1 MDMIYYKSSGDIMNN
16 SINKE
21 NIKKFS
27 KITIIIL
34 SLISMIICVIIGSK
48 YCTYINNEEIHE
60 DLENYYNYMYD
71 IRKDKN
77 AHTTLAVFPPLL
89 DEIEANVIKFEY
101 KKAER
106 VMDNLYFFYIE
117 CTYNEKNYNRELERI
132 DKLIARKWILESNSK
147 YDIYI
152 TRNTGYKTYEYALFD
167 KENLKV
173 IYVYN
178 QVYTN
183 KDLKEIKNE
192 YKLF

>member
-1 MDMIYYKSSGDIMNN
+1 MENN
-16 SINKE
+16 KKEEKKE
-21 NIKKFS
+21 NTKKAI

-34 SLISMIICVIIGSK
+34 SIIFLIISIIIGSL
-48 YCTYINNEEIHE
+48 YCTKLHNEETHT
-60 DLENYYNYMYD
+60 DLDNYYKYMQD
-71 IRKDKN
+71 IRKDEK

-89 DEIEANVIKFEY
+89 YEVEAEVLNFEY

-106 VMDNLYFFYIE
+106 FMDNPYFFYIE
-117 CTYNEKNYNRELERI
+117 CKYNEKNYKRELERV
-132 DKLIARKWILESNSK
+132 DKLIARKYLLESNSK

-167 KENLKV
+167 KANLKV
-173 IYVYN
+173 IYVFN

-183 KDLKEIKNE
+183 KDLKTIKKE

>member
-1 MDMIYYKSSGDIMNN
+1 MKEVNEK
-16 SINKE
+16 KE
-21 NIKKFS
+21 NAKKAF
-27 KITIIIL
+27 KVTIIVL
-34 SLISMIICVIIGSK
+34 SLIFLIVSIIIGSI
-48 YCTYINNEEIHE
+48 YLTRIHNEETHK
-60 DLENYYNYMYD
+60 DLDNYYVYMQE

-89 DEIEANVIKFEY
+89 YEVEAEVLDFQY

-117 CTYNEKNYNRELERI
+117 CKYNEKNYQRELERV
-132 DKLIARKWILESNSK
+132 DKLIARKYLLESNSK

-167 KENLKV
+167 KANLKV
-173 IYVYN
+173 IYVFN

-183 KDLKEIKNE
+183 KDLKTIKKE